1 MRNLINVVLCS
12 SRWGR
17 VAQKENRKFFGV
29 GVDIFCNFPAE
40 MKQTNQ
46 TIREKFT
53 FVVSELVVSLLS
65 RWFSALSTFYH
76 SICMRLAR
84 IIGKLTSDCFGLEPG
99 ISETNARLI

>member
-1 MRNLINVVLCS
+1 MSITLYGVQ
-12 SRWGR
+12 WGR
-17 VAQKENRKFFGV
+17 LAQKGNRKFLTV

-46 TIREKFT
+46 TTREKFT
-53 FVVSELVVSLLS
+53 FVVSELTASLLS

-76 SICMRLAR
+76 SISICLAR
-84 IIGKLTSDCFGLEPG
+84 IIGKLTPDCFGLEPG